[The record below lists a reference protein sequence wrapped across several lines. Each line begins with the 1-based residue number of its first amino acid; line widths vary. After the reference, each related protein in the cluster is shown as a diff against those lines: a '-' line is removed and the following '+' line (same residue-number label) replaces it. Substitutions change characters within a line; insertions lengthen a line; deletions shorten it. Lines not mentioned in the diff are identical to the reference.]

1 MFLHSLTY
9 SARKGGGA
17 YGTAA
22 FSRGGWGRHLPP
34 RGGPAGGAGGPSRS
48 GGGLIPGLS
57 PGREREAAR
66 LRHPPAP
73 GERAAVTAQSTH
85 CRAEAAGVL
94 AGDGGGGDA
103 ELCLPAPAGPRDEP
117 AAQGLAQERASGG
130 AVSQRPG
137 AGPGGAGGGAV
148 SALPASGWDV
158 SPGVGVGAEKGVSPA
173 AGVLLRE
180 GGEGGGT
187 GVCGLDVFGGGQ
199 ARIKILRI

>member
-103 ELCLPAPAGPRDEP
+103 ELCLRAPAGDEP

-137 AGPGGAGGGAV
+137 VGPGGTGGGAM
-148 SALPASGWDV
+148 SALRCLPLAQRAHPMSRQKLQWLSCAQTRRSREPAIIHI
-158 SPGVGVGAEKGVSPA
+158 A
-173 AGVLLRE
+173 AR
-180 GGEGGGT
+180 
-187 GVCGLDVFGGGQ
+187 
-199 ARIKILRI
+199 

>member
-1 MFLHSLTY
+1 M
-9 SARKGGGA
+9 
-17 YGTAA
+17 
-22 FSRGGWGRHLPP
+22 
-34 RGGPAGGAGGPSRS
+34 
-48 GGGLIPGLS
+48 
-57 PGREREAAR
+57 
-66 LRHPPAP
+66 
-73 GERAAVTAQSTH
+73 
-85 CRAEAAGVL
+85 L

-103 ELCLPAPAGPRDEP
+103 ELCLPAPAGDEP

-148 SALPASGWDV
+148 SALPAGGWDV
-158 SPGVGVGAEKGVSPA
+158 SPGVGVGAEKGVSSA

-187 GVCGLDVFGGGQ
+187 GVRGLDVFGGGQ